1 MNATYFYKD
10 GTEVVASSVSEANRK
25 YEEIKNMEKQ
35 YKVEMCIT
43 VNDNDLEKGLTVDE
57 LILDSLEEAPFQ
69 VDTIAVNCN

>member
-43 VNDNDLEKGLTVDE
+43 VNDNDLEKGQTVDE
-57 LILDSLEEAPFQ
+57 LVLDSLEEAPFQ
-69 VDTIAVNCN
+69 VDTIAVHCN